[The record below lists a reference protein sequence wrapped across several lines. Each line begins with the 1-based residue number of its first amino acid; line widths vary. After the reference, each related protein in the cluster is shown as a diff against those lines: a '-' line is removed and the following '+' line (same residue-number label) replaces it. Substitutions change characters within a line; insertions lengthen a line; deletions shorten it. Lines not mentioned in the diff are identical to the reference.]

1 MIGDLVRD
9 LRQRKI
15 RIWADGG
22 RLRYEA
28 PRNALTPELTE
39 RLRANKAE
47 LIEWCNRARSTRLEP
62 IPAVDR
68 SAPLRLSRGQMRM
81 WFLWLLDPDSAA
93 YCAPVGFTISGPF
106 DTAVFAAALERVR
119 GRHESLRTRFGE
131 RDGRPV
137 QIIDDGPLSLDITDL
152 SDRPPAV
159 AGEISRER
167 RDALML
173 RPMDLRARPPFEV
186 HVFKVGTERH
196 DVLIRLHHIVYDGWS
211 NHLFLTELWT
221 AYSALSQG
229 TEPDLPQLAIQY
241 ADFAAWQH
249 ERLTGSRRDELLGYW
264 TRHLRGAAA
273 TIRLPVRRD
282 GAADGLAEVEA
293 VPIAVAQDTLSRL
306 EALCR
311 ETGATMFMLLAAA
324 LRVVLA
330 RYGGDGDFI
339 IGTPA
344 MRRVHPDVENLIGYF
359 GNTLLL
365 RTPIALSHSY
375 REVLALE
382 RETALAAYQH
392 QELPFDMLVEAL
404 APDRSDAGAPLF
416 QVMFLFGEKA
426 PASVSVGPLEIA
438 YLEDAPTG
446 AKSDLGVW
454 IKHAPSGGLSGHFDF
469 APRRYERRIIEG
481 LARRFHL
488 VLEAM
493 ASRPDEAIGATQVL
507 SRQELDQLLRD
518 WNPLFQAAD
527 DSLIPEMVRRAAARA
542 PTATAI
548 LHGSAAVTYG
558 ELDLRA
564 RALAERL
571 LALGVSPGDTV
582 LVCLPREPTLV
593 AALLA
598 VMAVGAAYVPVDP
611 AYPQDR
617 RHIVL
622 EDSGARVMICLPDR
636 LPGDVPS
643 DVALL
648 DPSALRSGAPAEWS
662 ELSADTGP
670 NDVAWVLYTSGS
682 TGRPKGV
689 EVRHGGAAALVH
701 WARQAY
707 SEREL
712 AGVLAGTSVCFDLS
726 VFELFVPLCGGHT
739 VILANSPLDLFD
751 LPGRDRVTLINT
763 VPSVMRTLLAVQG
776 ARFPAGLQTVNLA
789 GEPLSTEL
797 VNAVQARTGAARVY
811 DLYGP
816 TEATTYATRKLRTGT
831 GPPSIG
837 TPIAGTRAY
846 VLDPS
851 GMPLPPGATGELF
864 LAGETLARGYLGR
877 PDLTAERFAAPAA
890 DCIPEARLYRTGD
903 LVHYTGEGE
912 LVYVGRCDDQLKI
925 RGYRI
930 EPGEVRMALLAVDG
944 VEDAIVTGSRDD
956 GGNLFLVAYVIGA
969 PEAVTAR
976 RLRSELAGVLP
987 DFMVPSFF
995 TRVDR
1000 FPLTPNGKV
1009 DLARLS
1015 PDTRR
1020 PEPIAAA
1027 PQTAT
1032 EQAIAEI
1039 MTELLGR
1046 EVGRHDHFFESGG
1059 TSMSAMLLIGRI
1071 NARFETQLP
1080 LRALFEQP
1088 SVEALA
1094 RLVEHAPRRNS
1105 LRPDGSFEAANVPMT
1120 LLQRH
1125 LWLVHRAAVNPAFL
1139 NLWQTMPLS
1148 GPLDREA
1155 FRKALA
1161 TVVERHPILSARF
1174 PVVETYVRQSYQG
1187 TVPTPSELDLCGI
1200 ADEET
1205 RRKRFDD
1212 FCYRLGAPFDLEA
1225 GPCLRMGIVELSPDR
1240 QLVLIIVHH
1249 IIVDEWSLARLAGE
1263 IRDHYLAGREG
1274 RPAPPAKSSV
1284 RFADHALWESR
1295 SRAEGRF
1302 EDEMAAWAAYLKRP
1316 LARLPLDWTQEA
1328 DPALG
1333 GTYRFAVPAEL
1344 WQDLKDLAARE
1355 RCSLFVLTLAMLML
1369 LLRRRTGEADIRVCT
1384 NISRRH
1390 QHDFEGTIG
1399 PLTDSLIVRGMLEGS
1414 EAPEALRLVRDSLL
1428 DVYTILAIP
1437 FEEMATRLARQHGIA
1452 RSELAQVF
1460 FLLHEEDTP
1469 VSSMASSPSAD
1480 DTPALRM
1487 SPDFFSSADHAYD
1500 LVLYLSRLD
1509 DRVEG
1514 HLTLKGGGLAVHEAI
1529 AADYLDLLR
1538 ELVRTK
1544 GPG

>member
-28 PRNALTPELTE
+28 PRDALTPELTE

-47 LIEWCNRARSTRLEP
+47 LIEWCNRARSTRLES

-68 SAPLRLSRGQMRM
+68 SEPLRLSRGQLRM
-81 WFLWLLDPDSAA
+81 WFLWMLDPESAA
-93 YCAPVGFTISGPF
+93 YCAPVGFRISGPF
-106 DTAVFAAALERVR
+106 DTAVFAEALELVR
-119 GRHESLRTRFGE
+119 RRHESLRTRFGE
-131 RDGRPV
+131 CDGQPV
-137 QIIDDGPLSLDITDL
+137 QVIDDGPLCLQITDL

-159 AGEISRER
+159 AGEIAKER
-167 RDALML
+167 LDALML
-173 RPMDLRARPPFEV
+173 RPMDLRERPPFEV
-186 HVFKVGTERH
+186 HIFKVGDGRH
-196 DVLIRLHHIVYDGWS
+196 DILIRLHHIIYDGWS

-221 AYSALSQG
+221 AYNALAEG
-229 TEPDLPQLAIQY
+229 TDPALPHLGIQY

-249 ERLTGSRRDELLGYW
+249 DRLTGSRRDELLGYW
-264 TRHLRGAAA
+264 TRQLRGAATA
-273 TIRLPVRRD
+273 IRLPVRQ
-282 GAADGLAEVEA
+282 GGEVDGLAEVDT
-293 VPIAVAQDTLSRL
+293 VPITVPQDTLSRL
-306 EALCR
+306 ETLCR
-311 ETGATMFMLLAAA
+311 ETGATMFMLLTAA

-330 RYGGDGDFI
+330 RYSGEGDFI

-365 RTPIALSHSY
+365 RTPIALTHTY
-375 REVLALE
+375 RKALALE

-404 APDRSDAGAPLF
+404 APNRSDAGAPLF

-426 PASVSVGPLEIA
+426 PASVSVGPLEVD
-438 YLEDAPTG
+438 YLEDGPTG
-446 AKSDLGVW
+446 SKSDLGLW

-469 APRRYERRIIEG
+469 APRRYERRMIEG
-481 LARRFHL
+481 LTRRFQL

-493 ASRPDEAIGATQVL
+493 ANRPDEAIGATQLL
-507 SRQELDQLLRD
+507 SRQELDQLLLD
-518 WNPLFQAAD
+518 WNPPFQAAD
-527 DSLIPEMVRRAAARA
+527 DTLIPEMVRLQAVRS
-542 PTATAI
+542 PEATAI
-548 LHGSAAVTYG
+548 LHGSDAVTYG

-571 LALGVSPGDTV
+571 LALGGGPGDPV
-582 LVCLPREPTLV
+582 LVCLPRDPALV

-611 AYPQDR
+611 AYPEER
-617 RHIVL
+617 RRIVL
-622 EDSGARVMICLPDR
+622 EDSGARVMICVPDQV
-636 LPGDVPS
+636 PGEVPCG
-643 DVALL
+643 VALL
-648 DPSALRSGAPAEWS
+648 DASAVTAAAPADWAA
-662 ELSADTGP
+662 LSAHTGP
-670 NDVAWVLYTSGS
+670 DDVAWVLYTSGS
-682 TGRPKGV
+682 TGKPKGV
-689 EVRHGGAAALVH
+689 EIRHGGAAALIH
-701 WARQAY
+701 WAHQAY

-726 VFELFVPLCGGHT
+726 VFELFVPLCGGHA
-739 VILANSPLDLFD
+739 VILADSPLDLFG
-751 LPGRDRVTLINT
+751 LPARDRVTLINT
-763 VPSVMRTLLAVQG
+763 VPSVMRTLLSMAG
-776 ARFPAGLQTVNLA
+776 ATFPAGLQTVNLA
-789 GEPLSTEL
+789 GEPLSTDL
-797 VNAVQARTGAARVY
+797 VNAVYERTGAARVY

-816 TEATTYATRKLRTGT
+816 TEATTYATRKLRTRT
-831 GPPSIG
+831 GRPAIG
-837 TPIAGTRAY
+837 KTIAGTRAY

-877 PDLTAERFAAPAA
+877 PDLTAERFAPPAA
-890 DCIPEARLYRTGD
+890 DCIPATRLYRTGD
-903 LVHYTGEGE
+903 LVRHTGDGE
-912 LVYVGRCDDQLKI
+912 LEYVGRCDDQLKI

-944 VEDAIVTGSRDD
+944 VEDAVVTGHRDD
-956 GGNLFLVAYVIGA
+956 GGNLFLAAYVIGT
-969 PEAVTAR
+969 PEAVSAR
-976 RLRSELAGVLP
+976 RLRGELAGVLP
-987 DFMVPSFF
+987 DFMVPTFF
-995 TRVDR
+995 TRVER

-1015 PDTRR
+1015 PETQS
-1020 PEPIAAA
+1020 PEPLSAA

-1032 EQAIAEI
+1032 ELAIAGI
-1039 MTELLGR
+1039 WKELLGR
-1046 EVGRHDHFFESGG
+1046 DVGRQDHFFETGG
-1059 TSMSAMLLIGRI
+1059 TSMSAMLLVGRI

-1088 SVEALA
+1088 TVEALA
-1094 RLVEHAPRRNS
+1094 RLVEHAPRRNT
-1105 LRPDGSFEAANVPMT
+1105 LRPEDTYETSNVPMT

-1125 LWLVHRAAVNPAFL
+1125 LWLVHRAAANAAFL
-1139 NLWQTMPLS
+1139 NLWQTMTLT

-1155 FRKALA
+1155 FRNALA
-1161 TVVERHPILSARF
+1161 TVVERHPILGARF
-1174 PVVETYVRQSYQG
+1174 PVVEKYVRQSYEK
-1187 TVPTPSELDLCGI
+1187 TVPAPSELDLCGI
-1200 ADEET
+1200 ADEEE

-1212 FCYRLGAPFDLEA
+1212 FCYELGAPFDLEA
-1225 GPCLRMGIVELSPDR
+1225 GPCLRMGIVQLSPDR

-1249 IIVDEWSLARLAGE
+1249 IIVDEWSLARLVGE
-1263 IRDHYLAGREG
+1263 IRDLYLAGREG
-1274 RPAPPAKSSV
+1274 RPAPAAKSSV
-1284 RFADHALWESR
+1284 SFADHALWEMR
-1295 SRAEGRF
+1295 CRAEGRF
-1302 EDEMAAWAAYLKRP
+1302 EDEMAAWAAYLRRP
-1316 LARLPLDWTQEA
+1316 LTRLPLDWSAGDE
-1328 DPALG
+1328 PALG
-1333 GTYRFAVPAEL
+1333 GTYRFTVPAEL
-1344 WQDLKDLAARE
+1344 WQNLKCLAARE

-1399 PLTDSLIVRGMLEGS
+1399 PLTDSLIVRGALDSPQAG
-1414 EAPEALRLVRDSLL
+1414 EALRSVRDSLL

-1437 FEEMATRLARQHGIA
+1437 FEEMATRLSRQHGIA

-1469 VSSMASSPSAD
+1469 QEASSAD
-1480 DTPALRM
+1480 DTPPLRM

-1509 DRVEG
+1509 DRIEG
-1514 HLTLKGGGLAVHEAI
+1514 HLTLKGGGQAVHEAV
-1529 AADYLDLLR
+1529 AAEYLDLLN
-1538 ELVRTK
+1538 ELVRTE
-1544 GPG
+1544 GPE